1 MTFALAVVQ
10 AMQEMATI
18 VALVTVVPARAG
30 AVWWRGAVFS
40 PVRMV

>member
-30 AVWWRGAVFS
+30 AVRWRGAVFS